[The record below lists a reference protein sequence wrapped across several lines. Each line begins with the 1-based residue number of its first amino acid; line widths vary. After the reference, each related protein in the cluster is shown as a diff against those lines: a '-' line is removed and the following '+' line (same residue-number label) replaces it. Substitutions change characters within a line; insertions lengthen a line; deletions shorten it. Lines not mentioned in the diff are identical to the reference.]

1 MSNSYFTLVASKR
14 DPASSAMAEY
24 LIDRIGFSKNGQDQN
39 FGGSPNSNDKASVTK
54 DDGNDIF
61 DLYIYKNIKLHFS
74 HNSLLLYLDN
84 LDTIHPDC
92 LAFIF
97 LSRHSSGS
105 RIPTLTCHFTG
116 NFDANPYGG
125 IPRELGICYPYLQKQ
140 YMKEISANRLSVP
153 NYEIAIEATHHGPTS
168 LKKPS
173 LFIEIGSTE
182 RQWADKNAA
191 SVVCDSLMSMLCKI
205 NANSR
210 CKDVGIALGGTHYPT
225 KFNQLL
231 LDSQFGLAAVAARH
245 NLYSVDEFM
254 IDQMISK
261 SVEKVEHG
269 IVDRKGLGKE
279 KTRILELIEK
289 KNLELLEV

>member
-14 DPASSAMAEY
+14 DPASSTMAEY
-24 LIDRIGFSKNGQDQN
+24 LIDRIGFSKNGQDRN
-39 FGGSPNSNDKASVTK
+39 FGGLTNNNHKASTK
-54 DDGNDIF
+54 DNGNDIF
-61 DLYIYKNIKLHFS
+61 DLYLYKNIKLHFS
-74 HNSLLLYLDN
+74 HNSLLLYLDK

-97 LSRHSSGS
+97 LSRHSSESG
-105 RIPTLTCHFTG
+105 IPTLTCHSTG

-140 YMKEISANRLSVP
+140 YIKEITANRLSVP
-153 NYEIAIEATHHGPTS
+153 HYEIVIEATHHGPTS

-173 LFIEIGSTE
+173 LFIEIGSSE
-182 RQWADKNAA
+182 EQWTDKNAA
-191 SVVCDSLMSMLCKI
+191 SVVCDSLMSVLCKI

-210 CKDVGIALGGTHYPT
+210 CKGVGIALGGTHYPT
-225 KFNQLL
+225 KFSQLL
-231 LDSQFGLAAVAARH
+231 LDSELGLAAVAARH
-245 NLYSVDEFM
+245 NLYSVDESM

-261 SVEKVEHG
+261 SVEKVEYG

-279 KTRILELIEK
+279 KTRILELIK
-289 KNLELLEV
+289 RKNLELLEV

>member
-1 MSNSYFTLVASKR
+1 MSNSYFTLVASKK
-14 DPASSAMAEY
+14 DPASSTMAEY
-24 LIDRIGFSKNGQDQN
+24 LIDGIGFSKDSQDLN
-39 FGGSPNSNDKASVTK
+39 FCGSHDSDCKASVTK
-54 DDGNDIF
+54 DYRTDIF

-74 HNSLLLYLDN
+74 QNSLLLYLDN
-84 LDTIHPDC
+84 LDTIYPDC

-97 LSRHSSGS
+97 LSRHSSES

-116 NFDANPYGG
+116 NFDTNRFGG
-125 IPRELGICYPYLQKQ
+125 IPRELGMCYPYLQKQ
-140 YMKEISANRLSVP
+140 YMKEISANRFLVP
-153 NYEIAIEATHHGPTS
+153 SYGIVIEATHHGPTS

-182 RQWADKNAA
+182 KEWADKNAA
-191 SVVCDSLMSMLCKI
+191 SVVCDSLMYVLHKI

-231 LDSQFGLAAVAARH
+231 LNSQFGLAAVAARH
-245 NLYSVDEFM
+245 NLCSVDESM
-254 IDQMISK
+254 INQMISK
-261 SVEKVEHG
+261 SIEKVEYA

-279 KTRILELIEK
+279 KVRILELIEK
-289 KNLELLEV
+289 KDLQLLEL